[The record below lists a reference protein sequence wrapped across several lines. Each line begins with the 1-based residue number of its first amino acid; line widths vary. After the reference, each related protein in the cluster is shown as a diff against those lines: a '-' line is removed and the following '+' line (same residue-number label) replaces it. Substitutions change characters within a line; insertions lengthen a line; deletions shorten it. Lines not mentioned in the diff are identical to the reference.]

1 MEWRDLIPGY
11 SAYKLLTKP
20 IKGEKLSDYAS
31 CAPTAE
37 KCEASE
43 AVAKLEC
50 RKCINAIMI
59 DALKKILPIAGV
71 SFVKGAG
78 GIMLRQLA
86 KSLAKAAAE
95 KGAKSLGASVL
106 GPIGVGIAVLSAAD
120 ALTAIYKAV
129 DIINTGLKARD
140 KYCKCGES

>member
-1 MEWRDLIPGY
+1 MEWLDLVPGY

-20 IKGEKLSDYAS
+20 IKGEKLSDYAN
-31 CAPTAE
+31 CAPTVE

-50 RKCINAIMI
+50 WNCIRAIMI
-59 DALKKILPIAGV
+59 DALKEILPLAGV
-71 SFVKGAG
+71 SIAKGAG
-78 GIMLRQLA
+78 GIVLRQLA

-95 KGAKSLGASVL
+95 KGAKSLGASIL

-129 DIINTGLKARD
+129 DIINTGFKARD
-140 KYCKCGES
+140 HYCKCGTS